1 VTINAVMADT
11 TEAPDDRPNTRTTE
25 AVHKTDA
32 AGRIEV
38 SYSADDPDSDN
49 KNQDEI
55 TLTLTI
61 TVEDAPELKIKATDG
76 DADTDDIQAIWSDDD
91 SEAETLALA
100 QAVKYHET
108 DDDGVRNTVTA
119 TLVDQYGDPIKNKK
133 VALWSDAD
141 NSGDFI
147 EGLGGT
153 TAEPGDNRTTSR
165 SGVAT
170 KSYSRE
176 LLPGFSEMINAA
188 YVVGCHDDAAQTPAD
203 EACDDDTSEDSPGIQ
218 REDDDIDAEA
228 ITHYWAVRIAPEGT
242 NPTVEVTSATVLVA
256 DTDNN
261 TVVVMTSGGDPQ
273 LATYKGGSEGD
284 HFQLSGDAIKIEAF
298 EKMLDDGD
306 VLDITIGNDED
317 DINVFNIT
325 TDN

>member
-170 KSYSRE
+170 KSYSRTAIAGDSE
-176 LLPGFSEMINAA
+176 IVDASYLLVRGDCMDSETDPPCNEE
-188 YVVGCHDDAAQTPAD
+188 D
-203 EACDDDTSEDSPGIQ
+203 DDDTTDKLV
-218 REDDDIDAEA
+218 DADA
-228 ITHYWAVRIAPEGT
+228 ITHYWAVRLAPTGT
-242 NPTVEVTSATVLVA
+242 DTTITVSNADVLVA

-261 TVVVMTSGGDPQ
+261 TIVFMGTGDVPT
-273 LATYKGGSEGD
+273 LATYKAGD
-284 HFQLSGDAIKIEAF
+284 HFSVEGANATLDAF
-298 EKMLDDGD
+298 EKALDDED
-306 VLDITIGNDED
+306 AVTITVGNDED
-317 DINVFNIT
+317 DINSFGI
-325 TDN
+325 DA